1 MIAVVDELRTSQARV
16 RALEA
21 KLAEAVQLL
30 RYAGEI
36 MDEYQSLW
44 KEAQLILTAYRS
56 SCCLRGGPLRAGA
69 MPKNVRAWGCRPAWG
84 ASR

>member
-1 MIAVVDELRTSQARV
+1 MIAVADDLRTSQARV

-44 KEAQLILTAYRS
+44 KEAQLI
-56 SCCLRGGPLRAGA
+56 
-69 MPKNVRAWGCRPAWG
+69 PAQPIILLP
-84 ASR
+84 SVVVH